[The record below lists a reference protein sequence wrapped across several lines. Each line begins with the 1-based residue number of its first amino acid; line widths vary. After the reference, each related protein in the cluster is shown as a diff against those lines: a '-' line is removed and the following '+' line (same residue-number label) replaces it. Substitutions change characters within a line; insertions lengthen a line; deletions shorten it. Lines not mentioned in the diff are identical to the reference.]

1 MVCYSILVLDYL
13 FVFFPSRR
21 RHTSCELVT
30 GVHTCALPISADIVE
45 MRSRVVLALRPARN
59 LDHDLRSTAD
69 NASKPRPGAPAL
81 ACSPR
86 TKRAQQH
93 VGAAPVRVAGQLWF
107 EQRGELARLKA
118 AVKVAHRAPPN
129 RQDRRSEEHT
139 SELQSLMRHS
149 YA

>member
-1 MVCYSILVLDYL
+1 MCFIKKKTAYEMRISDWSSDVCSCDPNVAIAR
-13 FVFFPSRR
+13 FK
-21 RHTSCELVT
+21 RHI
-30 GVHTCALPISADIVE
+30 AFSADIVE

-93 VGAAPVRVAGQLWF
+93 VGAAPAIGR
-107 EQRGELARLKA
+107 
-118 AVKVAHRAPPN
+118 AHV
-129 RQDRRSEEHT
+129 
-139 SELQSLMRHS
+139 
-149 YA
+149 

>member
-1 MVCYSILVLDYL
+1 MRISDWSSDVCS
-13 FVFFPSRR
+13 S
-21 RHTSCELVT
+21 
-30 GVHTCALPISADIVE
+30 
-45 MRSRVVLALRPARN
+45 
-59 LDHDLRSTAD
+59 DL
-69 NASKPRPGAPAL
+69 L

-129 RQDRRSEEHT
+129 RQDRPSWLHRYRSEERRVGKECVSRCRSRWSPTHYKKNKVVK
-139 SELQSLMRHS
+139 ELKRINI
-149 YA
+149 

>member
-1 MVCYSILVLDYL
+1 MQNVATAR
-13 FVFFPSRR
+13 FK
-21 RHTSCELVT
+21 RHI
-30 GVHTCALPISADIVE
+30 AFSADIVE

-86 TKRAQQH
+86 TKREQQH

-107 EQRGELARLKA
+107 EQRGELPRPKA
-118 AVKVAHRAPPN
+118 AVKVSHRAPTN
-129 RQDRRSEEHT
+129 RKNRKH
-139 SELQSLMRHS
+139 
-149 YA
+149 